1 MPVGII
7 CTLEEKEL
15 QYRQTRI
22 EVDISKI
29 AGNVRTLCRAMGDVS
44 LLAVVKANA
53 YGHGQLRVSETALK
67 AGAKW
72 LGVAIAEEGEY
83 LRENGITAPILV
95 LGGVNER
102 GAGASVKHH
111 LTQTV
116 FDVNGVK
123 QLSEAGKKLG
133 LRPQVHIKLDTGMG
147 RIGVCSKEALAEVLE
162 AIRQAGN
169 IDITG
174 AFTHFANADATNDDY
189 TEKQLERFKVF
200 STMLPSGIIRHAAAS
215 AALLRYPQT
224 RFDMVRTGI
233 VMYGYAPVE
242 AKISVEP
249 ALSWKTEIVYIKT
262 VPAGECISY
271 GCTYQTTKPTM
282 VATLPVG
289 YGDGYH
295 RALSGKAEVLVGGVR
310 CPVLGRVCMDQ
321 MMVDVSAVPNV
332 RIGEEAVL
340 LGRQGNETIDAEQL
354 AVWANTIPYEI
365 LLAAS
370 ARVPIIYV
378 QNDCLGSNAQ
388 MRRSDK

>member
-7 CTLEEKEL
+7 CTLEEKAL

-29 AGNVRTLCRAMGDVS
+29 ADNVRTLCRAMGDVS

-102 GAGASVKHH
+102 GAEASVRHH

-147 RIGVCSKEALAEVLE
+147 RIGVCSKEALSEVLE

-174 AFTHFANADATNDDY
+174 AFTHFANADAADDDY
-189 TEKQLERFKVF
+189 TEKQLERFKAF
-200 STMLPSGIIRHAAAS
+200 STMLPSSIIRHAAAS

-224 RFDMVRTGI
+224 RFDMVRAGI

-249 ALSWKTEIVYIKT
+249 AL
-262 VPAGECISY
+262 
-271 GCTYQTTKPTM
+271 
-282 VATLPVG
+282 
-289 YGDGYH
+289 
-295 RALSGKAEVLVGGVR
+295 
-310 CPVLGRVCMDQ
+310 
-321 MMVDVSAVPNV
+321 
-332 RIGEEAVL
+332 
-340 LGRQGNETIDAEQL
+340 
-354 AVWANTIPYEI
+354 
-365 LLAAS
+365 
-370 ARVPIIYV
+370 
-378 QNDCLGSNAQ
+378 
-388 MRRSDK
+388 

>member
-1 MPVGII
+1 M
-7 CTLEEKEL
+7 

-29 AGNVRTLCRAMGDVS
+29 ADNVRKLGSAMGDVP

-53 YGHGQLRVSETALK
+53 YGHGQLRVSETALN

-95 LGGVNER
+95 MGGVNER
-102 GAGASVKHH
+102 GAEASVRHH

-116 FDVNGVK
+116 FDVNSVK
-123 QLSEAGKKLG
+123 HLSEAGRKLG

-162 AIRQAGN
+162 AIGQAGN

-174 AFTHFANADATNDDY
+174 AFTHFANADAEDDSY
-189 TEKQLERFKVF
+189 TEKQLERFKDF

-224 RFDMVRTGI
+224 RFDMVRAGI

-242 AKISVEP
+242 SSLSVEP

-262 VPAGECISY
+262 VEAGECISY
-271 GCTYQTTKPTM
+271 GCTYRTTEPT
-282 VATLPVG
+282 VIATLPVG

-295 RALSGKAEVLVGGVR
+295 RALSGKAEVLVGGIR

-340 LGRQGNETIDAEQL
+340 LGRQGKETIDAEQL
-354 AVWANTIPYEI
+354 AAWANTISYEI
-365 LLAAS
+365 LLAAT

-378 QNDCLGSNAQ
+378 
-388 MRRSDK
+388 

>member
-7 CTLEEKEL
+7 CTLEEKAL

-29 AGNVRTLCRAMGDVS
+29 ADNVRALCRAMGDVS

-102 GAGASVKHH
+102 GAEASVRHH

-147 RIGVCSKEALAEVLE
+147 RIGICSKEALSEVLE

-174 AFTHFANADATNDDY
+174 AFTHFANADAADDNY
-189 TEKQLERFKVF
+189 TEKQLERFKAF
-200 STMLPSGIIRHAAAS
+200 SAMLPSGIIRHAAAS

-224 RFDMVRTGI
+224 RFDMVRAGI

-262 VPAGECISY
+262 VSAGECISY
-271 GCTYQTTKPTM
+271 GCTYQTTKPTV

-354 AVWANTIPYEI
+354 ATWANTIPYEI

-370 ARVPIIYV
+370 ARVPIIYI
-378 QNDCLGSNAQ
+378 
-388 MRRSDK
+388 

>member
-7 CTLEEKEL
+7 CTLEEKAL

-29 AGNVRTLCRAMGDVS
+29 ADNVRTLCRAMGDVS

-102 GAGASVKHH
+102 GAEASVRHH

-147 RIGVCSKEALAEVLE
+147 RIGVCSKEALSEVLE

-174 AFTHFANADATNDDY
+174 AFTHFANADAVDDDY
-189 TEKQLERFKVF
+189 TEKQLERFKAF
-200 STMLPSGIIRHAAAS
+200 NTMLPSGIIRHAAAS

-224 RFDMVRTGI
+224 RFDMVRAGI

-271 GCTYQTTKPTM
+271 GCTYQTTKPTV

-295 RALSGKAEVLVGGVR
+295 RALSGKAEVLVGGIR

-354 AVWANTIPYEI
+354 AAWANTIPYEI

-378 QNDCLGSNAQ
+378 
-388 MRRSDK
+388 